1 MRTVLQAL
9 AVLILLSSAGI
20 AAQQDSTPLI
30 TVHIQAIRVSDDDG
44 GRPARVTPAQFK
56 EWVDFA
62 NRCYA
67 DADIR
72 FVFSRKEGDFGSLKS
87 TLLNN
92 MTGTQDQNWDQERK
106 LGNQIAARYPN
117 KITVFCRYG
126 PGDRPTGG
134 GFGSWDYS
142 FVVMGGFADMNH
154 CGHPHFDALAHE
166 IGHYL
171 GLPHIFPTGPFPD
184 IPSAE
189 AYMKEHGN
197 DPSCLDGD
205 GLSDTPPDP
214 SIRPTECDRTA
225 TVVLNGITLV
235 LPRRNLMSY
244 YDERDSLSARQIER
258 VRGVLQRRMRYGMGR
273 PTNQDAASPIE
284 AETLKVLDR
293 HECGEAV
300 QDMSPWCA
308 EGWSGGKQLFCG
320 FGQGGSITFLLPV
333 QESGRARLNLYAT
346 QSFDFGRIQ
355 VYLDDKPL
363 GEPFDAYSPMVIPT
377 GCVTLG
383 AVDLD
388 KGDHR
393 LRFDVVGKNE
403 ASGGFKFGMDC
414 VEIAQ

>member
-72 FVFSRKEGDFGSLKS
+72 FLFSRKEGDFGSLKS

-92 MTGTQDQNWDQERK
+92 MTATQDSKCDEERR
-106 LGNQIAARYPN
+106 LGSRIAAGYPD
-117 KITVFCRYG
+117 KITVFCRHG
-126 PGDRPTGG
+126 PGENATGG
-134 GFGSWDYS
+134 AFSSQDYA
-142 FVVMGGFADMNH
+142 FVVMPGFEDAIH
-154 CGHPHFDALAHE
+154 CGHSSLDGLAHE

-171 GLPHIFPTGPFPD
+171 GLAHTFAGVFPD
-184 IPSAE
+184 VEQVE
-189 AYMKEHGN
+189 AYLKEKGN

-214 SIRPTECDRTA
+214 SIRPTECDRST
-225 TVVLNGITLV
+225 TSLVLNGMTFE
-235 LPRRNLMSY
+235 LPRRNIMSY
-244 YDERDSLSARQIER
+244 YDERDSLSRKQIARARWYLGI
-258 VRGVLQRRMRYGMGR
+258 RMRHGMAR
-273 PTNQDAASPIE
+273 PSNTGAASPIE

-363 GEPFDAYSPMVIPT
+363 GEPLDAYSPMVIPT